1 MATAHLLFGFVGS
14 GKTTLAKE
22 LERRHRAI
30 RFTPDEWMA
39 CLFGEDPDA
48 AIFDEKEAA
57 ILDLLEPM
65 WMRCLHLGVDVVLDY
80 GFWSRSERDRVR
92 KLVAS
97 SGGQTLLYN
106 VECPPEE
113 AWRRVSERNRQ
124 NHRTLYIAAATFDLL
139 KARVEPLQSD
149 ESHLTACSKV
159 RLGSKADAQSL

>member
-22 LERRHRAI
+22 LERRHRAV
-30 RFTPDEWMA
+30 RFTPDDWMA
-39 CLFGEDPDA
+39 RVFGEDAHA
-48 AIFDEKEAA
+48 AIFKEKEAA

-65 WMRCLHLGVDVVLDY
+65 WMRCLHLDVDVVLDY
-80 GFWSRSERDRVR
+80 GFWSRAERDHIR
-92 KLVAS
+92 KLVGS
-97 SGGQTLLYN
+97 SGGQALLYN
-106 VECPPEE
+106 VECPAEE

-124 NHRTLYIAAATFDLL
+124 NHSSLYIAAATFDLL

-159 RLGSKADAQSL
+159 C